1 MLTEAL
7 LFALGKLA
15 ERVTG
20 AASDRLLE
28 AAKVQAGKLQ
38 GLLRG
43 NAEEQAQAL
52 FAHVR
57 AEAAAYPPQRALR
70 VESLATLD
78 EVGIWPPNGRLRLQ
92 LRWTN
97 HADFPVLVRDV
108 VVKAKVGAKDPEWEL
123 RQGDEFRI
131 EARNEQLINVSG
143 DAVIELPEFARAGV
157 SCELWVEALVAGP
170 WEGEAQRTRELLHT
184 SMWLPVYIE
193 RSDLLTDEA
202 DIDLAIEHHMF
213 WLRSKR
219 YQEYRISYDHLD
231 KELKLKPG
239 SAKARLLE
247 VAKKGGHKITTAPT
261 IAVITPNY
269 SRNFEY
275 EHDPEVEE
283 KKKQSLYRGY

>member
-38 GLLRG
+38 GLRRG
-43 NAEEQAQAL
+43 NAEEQAEAL

-78 EVGIWPPNGRLRLQ
+78 EVGIWPPNGRLRLH

-108 VVKAKVGAKDPEWEL
+108 VVKAKVGTKDPEWEL

-131 EARNEQLINVSG
+131 EARSEQLINVSG
-143 DAVIELPEFARAGV
+143 DAVIELPEFERAGV
-157 SCELWVEALVAGP
+157 SCELWVGALVAGP
-170 WEGEAQRTRELLHT
+170 WEGEARAAFGFHTR
-184 SMWLPVYIE
+184 
-193 RSDLLTDEA
+193 RA
-202 DIDLAIEHHMF
+202 
-213 WLRSKR
+213 
-219 YQEYRISYDHLD
+219 
-231 KELKLKPG
+231 
-239 SAKARLLE
+239 SA
-247 VAKKGGHKITTAPT
+247 GP
-261 IAVITPNY
+261 
-269 SRNFEY
+269 
-275 EHDPEVEE
+275 
-283 KKKQSLYRGY
+283 